1 MRADHHDVKTVAG
14 NDRRGI
20 CVDKRFPRGIQ
31 FAMKIGILLTTGTD
45 HENGYLVGK
54 LSEAWLRQGHE
65 VDLFLMGEGVYHAQA
80 ISSPKRPYAAMPAL
94 LALGAKVAVCGVTAE
109 ARGVSETDLYPGIEI
124 ASQYELSRIV
134 DRADRFLTFGD

>member
-1 MRADHHDVKTVAG
+1 
-14 NDRRGI
+14 
-20 CVDKRFPRGIQ
+20 
-31 FAMKIGILLTTGTD
+31 MKIGILLTTGID
-45 HENGYLVGK
+45 HENGYLVGR
-54 LSEAWLRQGHE
+54 LSEAWLKQGHE

-80 ISSPKRPYAAMPAL
+80 FSSPKRPYAAMPGL

>member
-1 MRADHHDVKTVAG
+1 
-14 NDRRGI
+14 
-20 CVDKRFPRGIQ
+20 
-31 FAMKIGILLTTGTD
+31 MKIGILLTTGAD

-54 LSEAWLRQGHE
+54 LSEAWLKQGHE
-65 VDLFLMGEGVYHAQA
+65 VDLFLMGEGVYHARA
-80 ISSPKRPYAAMPAL
+80 VLSPKRPYTAMPTL

-109 ARGVSETDLYPGIEI
+109 ARGMSESDLFPGIEI